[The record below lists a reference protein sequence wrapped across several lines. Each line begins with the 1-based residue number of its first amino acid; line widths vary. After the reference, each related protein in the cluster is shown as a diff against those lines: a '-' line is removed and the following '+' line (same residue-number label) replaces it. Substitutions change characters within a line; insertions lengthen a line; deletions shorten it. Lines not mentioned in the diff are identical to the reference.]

1 MQGTHSST
9 LSNPQ
14 DIVWDSLVQ
23 FANAHNGNLP
33 GEVSQLMPYLR
44 RPLDQAKVQEIL
56 GSIPSGISTMEQLK
70 AAGPK

>member
-1 MQGTHSST
+1 
-9 LSNPQ
+9 
-14 DIVWDSLVQ
+14 
-23 FANAHNGNLP
+23 
-33 GEVSQLMPYLR
+33 MPYLT